1 MQHQLTMVY
10 WKGEKYCLG
19 KAARASEITTQGE
32 TLDELEQNLKDAYLT
47 MAMED
52 VPPDY
57 KTKDIAV

>member
-10 WKGEKYCLG
+10 WKGEKYWLG
-19 KAARASEITTQGE
+19 KLREHPEIVTQGE

-57 KTKDIAV
+57 KTKEIAV